1 MPFIDAANGTR
12 LFYKDWGSGP
22 PVVFVHAWSLSSAM
36 WEYQFSAFLD
46 AGFRCVA
53 MDRRGHGRSDT
64 AATGYDVDTLT
75 DDLAGL
81 LDHLD
86 LRDVTLVAHSMG
98 TLEITRY
105 LGRRGV
111 GRIGRA
117 VYIGAM
123 TPLLRAAE
131 DNREG
136 IDGQFVEMTI
146 AALRADR
153 PRWFADGAAAYY
165 ATDGTGSWVSPALV
179 QDGVNTIL
187 ATALETQVACLRTC
201 FDTDLRADLTRIAVP
216 TLVVHGDADAS
227 APIDLT
233 GRRTAALL
241 PGSRLEVYAGAP
253 HGLYVTDKDRL
264 TKDLLA
270 FAGPAQ

>member
-1 MPFIDAANGTR
+1 MPFIDAADGTR
-12 LFYKDWGSGP
+12 LFYKDWGAGP

-36 WEYQFSAFLD
+36 WEYQFQSFLD

-53 MDRRGHGRSDT
+53 LDRRGHGRSD
-64 AATGYDVDTLT
+64 AASSGYDIDTLA

-86 LRDVTLVAHSMG
+86 LRDAILVAHSMG

-105 LGRRGV
+105 LGRVSDTRV
-111 GRIGRA
+111 SRA
-117 VYIGAM
+117 AYVGAM
-123 TPLLRAAE
+123 TPFLRATD
-131 DNREG
+131 DNPEG
-136 IDGQFVEMTI
+136 IPGQFVDMTI

-153 PRWFADGAAAYY
+153 PKWFADGAAAYF
-165 ATDGTGSWVSPALV
+165 ATGATGSWISPSLV
-179 QDGVNTIL
+179 EDGVRTIL
-187 ATALETQVACLRTC
+187 ATPLETQVACFRTIVN
-201 FDTDLRADLTRIAVP
+201 TDLRVDLTRIEIP

-241 PGSRLEVYAGAP
+241 PDSRFETYAGAG
-253 HGLYVTDKDRL
+253 HGLYVSDADRL
-264 TKDLLA
+264 AKDLLA
-270 FAGPAQ
+270 FVGQAA